1 MAAESMRR
9 IQVDKVVINM
19 GVGESGEKLAKA
31 DKLLER
37 IVAQKPI
44 RRTAKRSL
52 QPLSIKKGES
62 IACNVTLRGVR
73 ADDFLKRCFKIQN
86 KLYKS
91 QLEYKISSIRVSL
104 THWVISPLVL
114 KSIPTLATV
123 TSLRSVYLGW
133 MFQSR

>member
-44 RRTAKRSL
+44 RRMAKRSL
-52 QPLSIKKGES
+52 QPLSIKKG
-62 IACNVTLRGVR
+62 
-73 ADDFLKRCFKIQN
+73 
-86 KLYKS
+86 
-91 QLEYKISSIRVSL
+91 
-104 THWVISPLVL
+104 
-114 KSIPTLATV
+114 
-123 TSLRSVYLGW
+123 
-133 MFQSR
+133 